1 MAQLDFTALKKQQSD
16 FFYSGITQE
25 VDFRKNALKKLQGAV
40 QKYESRIIEGLRK
53 DLGKSDFE
61 SYAAEIGLVY
71 EELRF
76 HIRNVGK
83 WSRGEKV
90 STNQVVNFWSSSRIV
105 PEPFGNTLIIAPWNY
120 PFQLVM
126 MPLIGAVSAGNT
138 AVIKP
143 SEFTPST
150 AAVLEEMIA
159 SVFDEKYI
167 VVVNGDADTSAALL
181 KLKWDKIFFTGS
193 PRVGQIVAEAAAG
206 MLTPVTLELGGK
218 SPSVVTETAKI
229 DVAAKRIIWGK
240 MLNAGQTCIAPDYVL
255 VQEKVK
261 EKFVDRL
268 IYWIEHFYGKTA
280 EKSPDFPRIV
290 NERHTQRIKE
300 YIENSDVLYGG
311 KVMEEERF
319 IAPALLDVKDMNVPV
334 MQDEIFGPVLPIVTY
349 NDLEEVIAFINSRP
363 KPLALY
369 LFSEDN
375 KEHRQILKYTSSGS
389 MGINETVMQVA
400 NNRLPF
406 GGVGNSGMGNYH
418 GKFSFDC
425 FSHQRSV
432 LKKITWL
439 DIPLRY
445 PPYGNKLKLVRKFLK

>member
-16 FFYSGITQE
+16 FFYSGTTQE

-40 QKYESRIIEGLRK
+40 KTYESRIIEGLRK
-53 DLGKSDFE
+53 DLGKSGFE

-76 HIRNVGK
+76 HIRNVEK
-83 WSRGEKV
+83 WSRGERV

-126 MPLIGAVSAGNT
+126 MPLIGAISAGNT

-143 SEFTPST
+143 SEFTPTT

-193 PRVGQIVAEAAAG
+193 PRVGQIVAEAAAS

-255 VQEKVK
+255 VHEKVK
-261 EKFVDRL
+261 DQFVDRL
-268 IYWIEHFYGKTA
+268 IYWIEHFYGEKA
-280 EKSPDFPRIV
+280 ENSPDFPRIV
-290 NERHTQRIKE
+290 NERHTQRIKK

-311 KVMEEERF
+311 KVIEEERF
-319 IAPALLDVKDMNVPV
+319 IAPALLEVKDMDTPV

-349 NDLEEVIAFINSRP
+349 KNLEEVLAFINSRP

-369 LFSEDN
+369 LFSEDS
-375 KEHRQILKYTSSGS
+375 KEHIQILKHTSSGS

-406 GGVGNSGMGNYH
+406 GGVGNSGTGNYH